1 MPGLR
6 FQLWL
11 VYAVTKHPWVQVPA
25 GQIGVVLAQV
35 GEPLPIGAKS
45 AIYRP
50 EFGNFT
56 DLRVFIE
63 KHGQKGVQRPVLS
76 PGTLAPI
83 HPLAFLVITK
93 PEVFGVPTS
102 SELSSRSKSKGELSF
117 RAFGLDEKQLDVT
130 RISPRPTEA
139 GKVIDMIGIV
149 TALEGDPLPA
159 GDIASR
165 LGGFSDIH
173 ALEAAGDGATATD
186 ARLFETILGNQN
198 DKHSAYQDFQR
209 FLDFGGKIGLQHD
222 PLLYGAYNLNPFLL
236 RVEEVPMLVVEQ
248 GQVAVMKA
256 YVGLPTQDTSGVD
269 FKFGSLVRP
278 GHRGIWQ
285 EPLRTGKC
293 PINPRCYQ
301 AVIVP
306 TFIITLNWADVVS
319 QAHNLDAQLKQIE
332 AKSSEGFH
340 FAIDLQVQIHIPDT
354 QAPYVISMVGS
365 VANLVNEVLQA
376 AVGNHFRNKLQ
387 SMPAVSFI
395 ATREAVQQGAY
406 EYVKAELSK
415 YRVETR
421 GVYIQA
427 VVPAAAVGR
436 SADRAGDREPGSRD
450 LQDAAVGAGPAH
462 RNREGQGHRRHA
474 GRSREVAGRRGH
486 PDQSHRRTQDGS
498 AGRGDLHRA
507 DRRRTGRAGAI
518 GGPGARRGL
527 PTAGGRAR
535 RERDGGGERAR
546 SALEEHRAVRAE
558 YARDGRR
565 RQRHARRRAG
575 AADAADRRGTHA
587 GRSHHQALN
596 SPTAA
601 GGHMAKFLIQVAYT
615 PQAWAS
621 MIKNPHDRTQ
631 VLKPVLEKL
640 GGSIELS
647 LLHLRRARHHRRP
660 RPAAEHRRGGVR
672 DRGERRRRDP
682 IDQDD
687 AADDG
692 RGGISAMKKAAQ
704 SGYVAPG

>member
-1 MPGLR
+1 VLFDVETWILLFAAVVVVLATLLSSIYSIGPTQVGLVRKRFGAKLPGDNPLAFRGEAGYQAEMLMPGLR
-6 FQLWL
+6 FKLRP

-25 GQIGVVLAQV
+25 GQIGVVIAQV
-35 GEPLPIGAKS
+35 GQPLPIGAKS
-45 AIYRP
+45 AVYRS

-56 DLRVFIE
+56 DLNIFIE
-63 KHGQKGVQRPVLS
+63 KNGQKGVQRPVLS

-83 HPLAFLVITK
+83 HPAAFLVITK
-93 PEVFGVPTS
+93 PEVFGVPMS
-102 SELSSRSKSKGELSF
+102 SDLSTLAHKKGQLTHA
-117 RAFGLDEKQLDVT
+117 AFGLDAKQLEVT

-149 TALEGDPLPA
+149 TALEGEPLPA

-165 LGGFSDIH
+165 LGGFTDIE
-173 ALEAAGDGATATD
+173 ALERTTTAENPTSD
-186 ARLFETILGNQN
+186 ARLFETILGSQN
-198 DKHSAYQDFQR
+198 NRHSAYQDFQR
-209 FLDFGGKIGLQHD
+209 FLDLGGKIGLQHD

-256 YVGLPTQDTSGVD
+256 YVGLPTQDTSGVE

-285 EPLRTGKC
+285 EPLRTGKY

-395 ATREAVQQGAY
+395 ASREVVQQGAF
-406 EYVKAELSK
+406 EYVKDELAK

-427 VVPAAAVGR
+427 VVLPEQLVEVLTQ
-436 SADRAGDREPGSRD
+436 REIAN
-450 LQDAAVGAGPAH
+450 Q
-462 RNREGQGHRRHA
+462 
-474 GRSREVAGRRGH
+474 EVATYKMQKSAQ
-486 PDQSHRRTQDGS
+486 DQRIETEKAKGTADMQADLAKSQVGVDIQNNRTAARKMEAQGEATFIEQTGTAQGAQVRSVGLARAEAYQRQVAALGPNATALVNALEALSKS
-498 AGRGDLHRA
+498 ATAFVPNTLVM
-507 DRRRTGRAGAI
+507 
-518 GGPGARRGL
+518 GG
-527 PTAGGRAR
+527 
-535 RERDGGGERAR
+535 DGGG
-546 SALEEHRAVRAE
+546 
-558 YARDGRR
+558 
-565 RQRHARRRAG
+565 
-575 AADAADRRGTHA
+575 T
-587 GRSHHQALN
+587 
-596 SPTAA
+596 
-601 GGHMAKFLIQVAYT
+601 
-615 PQAWAS
+615 
-621 MIKNPHDRTQ
+621 
-631 VLKPVLEKL
+631 L
-640 GGSIELS
+640 GGVLA
-647 LLHLRRARHHRRP
+647 LLMRQ
-660 RPAAEHRRGGVR
+660 
-672 DRGERRRRDP
+672 
-682 IDQDD
+682 ID
-687 AADDG
+687 AG
-692 RGGISAMKKAAQ
+692 LGPKSVSPKP
-704 SGYVAPG
+704 SE

>member
-1 MPGLR
+1 MPLNLAIWVPVALIAAAIAAVVLSSIYSIGPTEVGLVRRRFGAKLPGDNPLAFRGEAGYQAELLMPGLR
-6 FQLWL
+6 FKLWL
-11 VYAVTKHPWVQVPA
+11 VFAVTKHPWVQVPA
-25 GQIGVVLAQV
+25 GQIGVVIAQV

-45 AIYRP
+45 AIYKP

-83 HPLAFLVITK
+83 HPVAFLVITK

-102 SELSSRSKSKGELSF
+102 SELSSRSRSKGELSY
-117 RAFGLDEKQLDVT
+117 RAFGLEEKQLDVT
-130 RISPRPTEA
+130 RISPRPTEG

-149 TALEGDPLPA
+149 TALEGEPLPA

-173 ALEAAGDGATATD
+173 ALEAAGDGTATTD

-198 DKHSAYQDFQR
+198 DKHSAYQDFQK

-256 YVGLPTQDTSGVD
+256 YVGLPTQDTSGAD

-285 EPLRTGKC
+285 EPLRTGKY

-395 ATREAVQQGAY
+395 ATREAVQQGAF
-406 EYVKAELSK
+406 EYVKTELAK

-427 VVPAAAVGR
+427 VVLPEQLVEVLTEREIANQEVATYKMQR
-436 SADRAGDREPGSRD
+436 SAQDQRIETEKAKGTADMQADLAKSQVGVDIQTNRTAARKMEAQGEATYIEQTGAAQGAQVRSVGLARAEAYQR
-450 LQDAAVGAGPAH
+450 QVAALGANA
-462 RNREGQGHRRHA
+462 
-474 GRSREVAGRRGH
+474 
-486 PDQSHRRTQDGS
+486 
-498 AGRGDLHRA
+498 
-507 DRRRTGRAGAI
+507 
-518 GGPGARRGL
+518 
-527 PTAGGRAR
+527 TAVVN
-535 RERDGGGERAR
+535 
-546 SALEEHRAVRAE
+546 ALEALSKSTVPFMPNTLVMGG
-558 YARDGRR
+558 DGN
-565 RQRHARRRAG
+565 
-575 AADAADRRGTHA
+575 GT
-587 GRSHHQALN
+587 
-596 SPTAA
+596 
-601 GGHMAKFLIQVAYT
+601 
-615 PQAWAS
+615 
-621 MIKNPHDRTQ
+621 
-631 VLKPVLEKL
+631 L
-640 GGSIELS
+640 GGVLA
-647 LLHLRRARHHRRP
+647 LLMRQIDAGLAPRTTPPP
-660 RPAAEHRRGGVR
+660 RP
-672 DRGERRRRDP
+672 
-682 IDQDD
+682 
-687 AADDG
+687 
-692 RGGISAMKKAAQ
+692 
-704 SGYVAPG
+704 

>member
-1 MPGLR
+1 MFDVVMWFVLVAAVVAVLATLLSSIYSIGPTQVGLVRKRFGAKLPGDNPLAFRGEAGYQAEMLMPGLR
-6 FQLWL
+6 FKLRL

-25 GQIGVVLAQV
+25 GQIGVVIAQV
-35 GEPLPIGAKS
+35 GQALPIGAKS
-45 AIYRP
+45 AVYKS

-56 DLRVFIE
+56 DLNIFIE
-63 KHGQKGVQRPVLS
+63 KNGQKGVQRPVLS

-83 HPLAFLVITK
+83 HPAAFLVITK
-93 PEVFGVPTS
+93 PEVFGVPMS
-102 SELSSRSKSKGELSF
+102 SDLSALSHKKGQLTHA
-117 RAFGLDEKQLDVT
+117 AFGLDAKQLEVT

-149 TALEGDPLPA
+149 TALEGEPLPA

-165 LGGFSDIH
+165 LGGFTDIE
-173 ALEAAGDGATATD
+173 ALERTTAESPTSD
-186 ARLFETILGNQN
+186 ARLFETILGSQN
-198 DKHSAYQDFQR
+198 NRHSAYQDFQK
-209 FLDFGGKIGLQHD
+209 FLDLGGKIGLQHD

-256 YVGLPTQDTSGVD
+256 YVGLPTQDTSGAE

-285 EPLRTGKC
+285 EPLRTGKY

-395 ATREAVQQGAY
+395 ASRELVQQGAF
-406 EYVKAELSK
+406 EYVKDELAK

-427 VVPAAAVGR
+427 VVLPEQLVEVLTQ
-436 SADRAGDREPGSRD
+436 REIAN
-450 LQDAAVGAGPAH
+450 Q
-462 RNREGQGHRRHA
+462 
-474 GRSREVAGRRGH
+474 EVATYKMQKSAQ
-486 PDQSHRRTQDGS
+486 DQRIETEKAKGTADMQADLAKSQVGVDIQNNRTAARKMEAQGEATFIEQTGTAQGAQVRS
-498 AGRGDLHRA
+498 VGLARA
-507 DRRRTGRAGAI
+507 EAYQRQVAALGPNATALVNALEALSKSVMPFVPNTLVM
-518 GGPGARRGL
+518 GG
-527 PTAGGRAR
+527 
-535 RERDGGGERAR
+535 DGGG
-546 SALEEHRAVRAE
+546 
-558 YARDGRR
+558 
-565 RQRHARRRAG
+565 
-575 AADAADRRGTHA
+575 T
-587 GRSHHQALN
+587 
-596 SPTAA
+596 
-601 GGHMAKFLIQVAYT
+601 
-615 PQAWAS
+615 
-621 MIKNPHDRTQ
+621 
-631 VLKPVLEKL
+631 L
-640 GGSIELS
+640 GGVLA
-647 LLHLRRARHHRRP
+647 LLMRQ
-660 RPAAEHRRGGVR
+660 
-672 DRGERRRRDP
+672 
-682 IDQDD
+682 ID
-687 AADDG
+687 AG
-692 RGGISAMKKAAQ
+692 LGPKA
-704 SGYVAPG
+704 VAPEQARGSGL